1 MRKLIVGGIAL
12 VAASAGSARAE
23 CNVMRFRFF
32 PAVQSEST
40 MTVTS
45 GRNCGVILHAG
56 GRSRFDAV
64 GIVQR
69 PQHGPLS
76 PRSGVGV
83 TYRSSPGYK
92 GADSFTFTVKGSM
105 SGGNG
110 TATIRIGVSVI

>member
-12 VAASAGSARAE
+12 GGASAGSGGAE
-23 CNVMRFRFF
+23 CNGVGFRVF
-32 PAVQSEST
+32 PAVQGEA
-40 MTVTS
+40 TVTVTR

-69 PQHGPLS
+69 PQHGTLS

-105 SGGNG
+105 SGGDG